1 MFKPKVLYNCIC
13 CNGPITEKDL
23 QVPCSMCGFAMH
35 QRCGVNNFSQYSSQQ
50 IEWFKR
56 SYRLA
61 QVFYCG
67 RYYYAF
73 CPRCQNVLRNQF
85 LGPMAKRLELTA
97 RYEELAQLYE
107 DFGYLAQ
114 AGQVRNRKN
123 HQVVKNINVDVNGL
137 IDQMNSGSLNVPY
150 KCPCCGA
157 ALSVHSN
164 LGENGVKYCQYCGTA
179 INTEAVSNVIKQA
192 LK

>member
-1 MFKPKVLYNCIC
+1 MFKPKVLYSCVC
-13 CNGPITEKDL
+13 CNAPVTAKDL
-23 QVPCSMCGFAMH
+23 QMTCSMCGYGMH
-35 QRCGVNNFSQYSSQQ
+35 QHCALNNISSYSPRQ

-61 QVFYCG
+61 PFIHYG
-67 RYYYAF
+67 RYAYTF

-85 LGPMAKRLELTA
+85 LPPLAERLELNA

-137 IDQMNSGSLNVPY
+137 IDQMNSGSLSIPY

-157 ALSVHSN
+157 SLNVHSSM
-164 LGENGVKYCQYCGTA
+164 GENGVKFCQYCGTA
-179 INTEAVSNVIKQA
+179 INTEMVSNVIKQA